1 MAIYVPTEREASS
14 PASEECCPQGSNPQ
28 GSNPQGSKE
37 RAKAQGLP
45 MRGRLP
51 QVGPWR
57 SGPLVSVHAELIAV
71 QEAERRRI
79 ARELHDVV
87 GQALTAVK
95 LSLQSLE
102 RAPEAPGHECTAI
115 SESIATVDSVLQQV
129 RAFAFDLRPAAL
141 DDLGLAAALRSH
153 CARTARQ
160 SGLAITYR
168 LEAGETR
175 FGADTETTC
184 FRVAQ
189 EAITNVIRHAGA
201 SRVWVKLRV
210 GRRPA
215 ALILEVRDNGVG
227 FDTLICGSA
236 RCIGIEGMRER
247 AILAG
252 GSLEVIS
259 SPGAGTR
266 IIARL
271 PIDDPEPRS

>member
-1 MAIYVPTEREASS
+1 V
-14 PASEECCPQGSNPQ
+14 
-28 GSNPQGSKE
+28 
-37 RAKAQGLP
+37 
-45 MRGRLP
+45 
-51 QVGPWR
+51 VGPWGGR
-57 SGPLVSVHAELIAV
+57 PLPSVHAELIAV

-102 RAPEAPGHECTAI
+102 RMPEAPGHECKAI

-141 DDLGLAAALRSH
+141 DDLGLAAALRSY
-153 CARTARQ
+153 CDRTARQ
-160 SGLAITYR
+160 SGLAISYR
-168 LEAGETR
+168 IETGDTR

-189 EAITNVIRHAGA
+189 EALTNVIRHAGA
-201 SRVWVKLRV
+201 SRVWMKLRV
-210 GRRPA
+210 GRGPA
-215 ALILEVRDNGVG
+215 SLILEVRDDGVG

-247 AILAG
+247 AVLAG
-252 GSLEVIS
+252 GSLDVIS

-271 PIDDPEPRS
+271 PIDDPGPRS